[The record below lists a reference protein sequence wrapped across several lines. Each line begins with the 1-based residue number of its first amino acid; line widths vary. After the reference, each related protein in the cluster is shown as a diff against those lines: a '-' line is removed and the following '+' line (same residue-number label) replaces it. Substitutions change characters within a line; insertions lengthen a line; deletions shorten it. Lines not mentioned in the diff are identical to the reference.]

1 MLKKNRLFGTLLHG
15 GVGLALMCSIAQS
28 GAAGNIPGDPS
39 GTWVVEDGRA
49 RVRLERCRSAQDR
62 VCGYIVWMK
71 DPIDGRGQPYRDAN
85 NPDQDK
91 RSRALLGHQLLMGLK
106 PTSEDRFE
114 GDIYNAE
121 DGKRYSVSLWRES
134 SDRLKLKGCMLKLL
148 CSTQTWQQSYD
159 VLPGQ
164 LVASTGDPNGPR
176 ADKEW
181 AALPLPKPTAAK
193 AR

>member
-1 MLKKNRLFGTLLHG
+1 MLKANKLFHALIHG
-15 GVGLALMCSIAQS
+15 AAAVMLMCLIDQCSAT
-28 GAAGNIPGDPS
+28 GNIPADPS
-39 GTWVVEDGRA
+39 GTWVTEDGRA
-49 RVRLERCRSAQDR
+49 RVRLERCGSAQDR
-62 VCGYIVWMK
+62 VCGYIVWTK
-71 DPIDGRGQPYRDAN
+71 NAVDARGQPYRDVN

-106 PTSEDRFE
+106 PTSEGRFE
-114 GDIYNAE
+114 GEIYNAE
-121 DGKRYSVSLWRES
+121 DGKRYSVVLWRDS
-134 SDRLKLKGCMLKLL
+134 SAQLKLKGCMLKLL
-148 CSTQTWQQSYD
+148 CSTQTWQQSND

-181 AALPLPKPTAAK
+181 AALPPPRSTTAR